1 MKSVIFYTKISSCF
15 AVFFFFFFL
24 YLLLFLFSCAVAV
37 DSYHATLNFAA
48 VNVTAPVAGGALTTV
63 SAKKVFTSSCLYF
76 FFHLFPPSFRSALRL
91 VLMTAAPLEN
101 MRHHLRQDSLLVTNP
116 ILVWPRTFHI
126 PTPKSFLSRPMPAKK
141 PASSL
146 ALTTVPAIAV
156 NRKS

>member
-15 AVFFFFFFL
+15 AVFFFLFFFFL

-76 FFHLFPPSFRSALRL
+76 FFTF
-91 VLMTAAPLEN
+91 
-101 MRHHLRQDSLLVTNP
+101 SLL
-116 ILVWPRTFHI
+116 LLGLR
-126 PTPKSFLSRPMPAKK
+126 SGLC
-141 PASSL
+141 
-146 ALTTVPAIAV
+146 
-156 NRKS
+156 